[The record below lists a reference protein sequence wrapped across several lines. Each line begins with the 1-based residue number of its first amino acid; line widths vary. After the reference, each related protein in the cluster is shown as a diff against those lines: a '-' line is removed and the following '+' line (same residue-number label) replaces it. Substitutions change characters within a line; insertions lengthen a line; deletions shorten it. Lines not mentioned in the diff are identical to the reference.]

1 MNISPRTVVAVV
13 VGLLIG
19 FAGATLHAAE
29 PARPVHPARRVGVG
43 AIDITPDYNVRL
55 NGFGHRRSES
65 EGVTQKIWA
74 KAIAIEDG
82 GGDGG
87 EAKRSVVMAVDNL
100 GVPDY
105 MTREVARRLAEKAK
119 LDPARLAITST
130 HTHTAPMLTNCCP
143 TIFGTPII
151 AAEQK
156 NIDRYTAELTDHLE
170 KVALAAIADLKPG
183 RLEFG
188 IGSANLAM
196 NRRTPSGPVDH
207 DLPVMLAKDADGK
220 LRAINVSYACHCV
233 TLSHNKISGDWA
245 GYAAELI
252 EKAHPG
258 VIALTS
264 IGCGADSNPSSN
276 PVGDRVDVAQTQGKL
291 IAEEAE
297 RLLKQRLT
305 PITSPIA
312 AKLNRITL
320 PFDTLPTR
328 ERWEAVAKQQDS
340 TGYHARVNL
349 ARLERGE
356 ERQTEL
362 SYPIQTWSF
371 GDELAMVFL
380 PGEVVVDYSLRLKRE
395 LDRTRLW
402 VNAYSNDVPCYIPSE
417 RILKEGGYEGI
428 GAMLYYDR
436 PTKLATGIEQKI
448 IDEVHRQLPDHFV
461 APKGTEGVAPRS
473 PAQSLRSI
481 RTKPGLKVE
490 LVAAEPLIQSPVAI
504 DWGADGRLWVCEMYD
519 YPTGTDGSFQPGGRV
534 KFLTDTDGDGRF
546 DKATV
551 FAD

>member
-19 FAGATLHAAE
+19 FVGATVHAAE
-29 PARPVHPARRVGVG
+29 PARPAHPARRVGV
-43 AIDITPDYNVRL
+43 AAVDITPDYNVRL

-188 IGSANLAM
+188 VRSANLAM

-220 LRAINVSYACHCV
+220 LRAIYTSYACHCV

-245 GYAAELI
+245 GYAQEVLQQ
-252 EKAHPG
+252 EHPG

-264 IGCGADSNPSSN
+264 IGCGADANPDSG
-276 PVGDRVDVAQTQGKL
+276 VTGDKVDVAAEQGQRIAREVDRVIGQT
-291 IAEEAE
+291 
-297 RLLKQRLT
+297 LT
-305 PITSPIA
+305 PLDQPIA
-312 AKLNRITL
+312 TTLNRINL
-320 PFDTLPTR
+320 PFDKHPSR
-328 ERWEAVAKQQDS
+328 AEWEERAKRSDA
-340 TGYHARVNL
+340 TGHHARVQL
-349 ARLERGE
+349 ARLDRGE
-356 ERQTEL
+356 QLQT
-362 SYPIQTWSF
+362 I
-371 GDELAMVFL
+371 
-380 PGEVVVDYSLRLKRE
+380 
-395 LDRTRLW
+395 
-402 VNAYSNDVPCYIPSE
+402 
-417 RILKEGGYEGI
+417 
-428 GAMLYYDR
+428 
-436 PTKLATGIEQKI
+436 
-448 IDEVHRQLPDHFV
+448 
-461 APKGTEGVAPRS
+461 
-473 PAQSLRSI
+473 
-481 RTKPGLKVE
+481 
-490 LVAAEPLIQSPVAI
+490 
-504 DWGADGRLWVCEMYD
+504 
-519 YPTGTDGSFQPGGRV
+519 
-534 KFLTDTDGDGRF
+534 
-546 DKATV
+546 
-551 FAD
+551 